1 MTVTQS
7 RRRTKTPDP
16 SLETLPSFLLEQAE
30 VCREQA
36 RDAARLKRFR
46 AALGLFVTAA
56 NLCRHALT
64 KAGDEKTGLDNAVLA
79 LATERLSQIDVEMA
93 TYTELAR
100 SHHII

>member
-16 SLETLPSFLLEQAE
+16 ALETPPSFLLEQAE

-46 AALGLFVTAA
+46 AAIGLFVTAA
-56 NLCRHALT
+56 NLCRHART
-64 KAGDEKTGLDNAVLA
+64 KAVDNTTGLDDAILN
-79 LATERLSQIDVEMA
+79 LATERLAQIDVEMA

-100 SHHII
+100 SHQRI